1 MIRLQPTMPEPGGLP
16 ATQFRGRGLPI
27 PCASERAGLRDGG
40 AGPALGANMN
50 KPPSD
55 LIKKIPVDRLRK
67 GMFVHDLD
75 CSWLDHPFATS
86 AFLVT
91 TEQRIQVIRGLGIH
105 DVYIDPTEGA

>member
-1 MIRLQPTMPEPGGLP
+1 
-16 ATQFRGRGLPI
+16 
-27 PCASERAGLRDGG
+27 
-40 AGPALGANMN
+40 MN

-91 TEQRIQVIRGLGIH
+91 TEQRIQVIRSLGIH
-105 DVYIDPTEGA
+105 DVYIDPSKGLDVEDAPTQTQVVHEIEDCMARIASEPVPPPLRRGRRR